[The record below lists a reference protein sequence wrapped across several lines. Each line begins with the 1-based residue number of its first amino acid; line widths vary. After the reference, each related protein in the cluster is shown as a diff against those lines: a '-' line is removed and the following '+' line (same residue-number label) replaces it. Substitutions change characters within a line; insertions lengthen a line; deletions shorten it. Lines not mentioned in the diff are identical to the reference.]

1 MKRVLLAVALT
12 LAYATAAIAAGTAK
26 ANTGCGLGTV
36 LWGDKADG
44 STMSQTLQATTN
56 GTFGNQTFGISSGTS
71 ECKQPSS
78 FASNGNLNR
87 FVLSNLDNL
96 ARDIAQGRGEN
107 LDTFFEL
114 LQVPVEKRPEFAAKL
129 QGNFEK
135 VFTSDQVVYA
145 DVIDNALTVGN

>member
-1 MKRVLLAVALT
+1 MKRILLAVALT
-12 LAYATAAIAAGTAK
+12 LVYATAAIAAGMAK

-44 STMSQTLQATTN
+44 SVMSQSLQATTN
-56 GTFGNQTFGISSGTS
+56 GTFGNQTFGITSGTS
-71 ECKQPSS
+71 ECKQPSEI
-78 FASNGNLNR
+78 ASNGHLNR

-114 LQVPVEKRPEFAAKL
+114 LQVPVEKRPEFAARL
-129 QGNFEK
+129 QGNFDK